1 MIICLI
7 ESICLMPFYS
17 LIEFIWF
24 IHPLIF
30 FFPLH
35 MKLSFRFEPS
45 PLRVSVSL
53 SPQLFLLISIDN
65 PEWARVRYI
74 IYFYHPVTA
83 SASIQMKWNEIQK
96 KFLLFYIFY
105 SFHFHWYLFF
115 HLNNLNL
122 DYDTMEWCYDI

>member
-24 IHPLIF
+24 THPLIF
-30 FFPLH
+30 FFPLR

-74 IYFYHPVTA
+74 IYFYHPMTA
-83 SASIQMKWNEIQK
+83 SASIQMKWNSK

-122 DYDTMEWCYDI
+122 DYNTMEWCYDI